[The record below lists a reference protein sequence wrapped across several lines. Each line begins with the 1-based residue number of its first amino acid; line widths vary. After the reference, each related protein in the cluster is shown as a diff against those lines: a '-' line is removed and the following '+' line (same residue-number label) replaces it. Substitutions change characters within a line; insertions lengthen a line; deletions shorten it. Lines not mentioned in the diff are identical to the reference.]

1 MPVTISYDLTTGDN
15 NQRTYIRSMLERFG
29 WRRLGGSVFRYD
41 GVVQGDGSKYEDWL
55 NHVVPS
61 LMFLRSFV
69 LKKQISLNFF
79 TVDAT
84 SVSFLDHSDQQM
96 PLGSPPEDGQAL
108 SLVSPTNPQSAEQA
122 IRNFVDAATNAIT

>member
-1 MPVTISYDLTTGDN
+1 VPVTISYDLTTGDN